1 MSTPAQRVSRAELA
15 RAWWHAVSPTAQ
27 VPAPQEIVEECLQH
41 NVNRV
46 VDALQQE
53 PFDPEP
59 VAEAAAALVARG
71 VADDHSLARSVELL
85 GRVLPTFP
93 ELSTIDG
100 LTGRI
105 ASVLGAV
112 VFGYTTAARRHR
124 FDERN
129 AWFREV
135 FDSAPVGMVIS
146 RLDGTI
152 AETNGALTELLHY
165 RPADL
170 AGRKLSEIFHSDDA
184 ALLQGGYQALID
196 GKRGRLQRRV
206 KVITGRGD
214 TTWVTLTVSVLRD
227 GAGNQTHHVT
237 MVEDIAERQLL
248 EQRVRHQSLHDLL
261 TGLPNRLHFAIHLEE
276 QLERDRDASFMICNI
291 DLDCFGIVNDG
302 LGISIGDLLLRSV
315 AARLESLVAGERAFV
330 ARFDADEFTIL
341 IEESPATPNAATL
354 AARINAELSEPVYLA
369 GRGLAV
375 SACIGIVRRTA
386 GETEAKELIRAAEA
400 TLHRV
405 KRTGRGQWG
414 LYDPSA
420 DAEDRVRYAL
430 ATEMPAAWENGE
442 IALSYQPLVRLDPAA
457 DDAGQIVALAAL
469 LGWDH
474 TEHGTVPHHE
484 CLALAEQTGLVLTI
498 GPWMLR
504 QACEQLRVRRD
515 ERGAGTPPVRV
526 DLTTYLTQDP
536 DLVELVQST
545 LSATQLEPADI
556 QLGMPVE
563 VIVAGHGDAVDNV
576 NTLADIGVATIL
588 THYGHAVGNL
598 MLLESLPVAGVELAD
613 PLVQIA
619 AGSPDSVL
627 RPSVGQPGAPDPPYR
642 HRSGRKR
649 HRFRG
654 AGVLVARNRC
664 RFRARRG
671 PSALV
676 PAPAGT
682 SIPTAP
688 GRRRVMPAA
697 R

>member
-1 MSTPAQRVSRAELA
+1 MSGPAQPVSRAELA
-15 RAWWHAVSPTAQ
+15 RAWWHAVSAAAEGQ
-27 VPAPQEIVEECLQH
+27 LPQDMLEECLRH

-53 PFDPEP
+53 PLDPEP
-59 VAEAAAALVARG
+59 IAEAAGALVARG
-71 VADDHSLARSVELL
+71 VADDHSLARSIELL
-85 GRVLPTFP
+85 GQVLPTLP
-93 ELSTIDG
+93 ELRSVEG
-100 LTGRI
+100 LTSRI

-112 VFGYTTAARRHR
+112 VLGYTTAARRYR

-135 FDSAPVGMVIS
+135 FDAAPVGMVIS

-170 AGRKLSEIFHSDDA
+170 VGRKLVEIFHPDDA
-184 ALLQGGYQALID
+184 ALLQVGYQALID

-214 TTWVTLTVSVLRD
+214 TTWIALTVSVLRD

-276 QLERDRDASFMICNI
+276 QLERDRDASFMICNV

-315 AARLESLVAGERAFV
+315 ATRLESLVAGERAFV

-341 IEESPATPNAATL
+341 IEESPATPNAASL

-414 LYDPSA
+414 LYDPAA

-457 DDAGQIVALAAL
+457 DDTGHTVALAAL
-469 LGWDH
+469 LSWDH
-474 TEHGTVPHHE
+474 PEHGTVLHHE

-498 GPWMLR
+498 GPWVLR
-504 QACEQLRVRRD
+504 QACEQLRLWRD

-545 LSATQLEPADI
+545 LSATQLKPADI
-556 QLGMPVE
+556 ELGMPVE
-563 VIVAGHGDAVDNV
+563 VIVAGYGDAVDNV
-576 NTLADIGVATIL
+576 NTLADIGVATVL

-598 MLLESLPVAGVELAD
+598 VLLESLPVAGVELAD
-613 PLVQIA
+613 PLVRIA
-619 AGSPDSVL
+619 ADRPDSVL
-627 RPSVGQPGAPDPPYR
+627 RPALAGLVPLIRRTGAAVVVSGIDSAEQACWWR
-642 HRSGRKR
+642 EIGADSGR
-649 HRFRG
+649 G
-654 AGVLVARNRC
+654 AALAR
-664 RFRARRG
+664 
-671 PSALV
+671 
-676 PAPAGT
+676 
-682 SIPTAP
+682 
-688 GRRRVMPAA
+688 
-697 R
+697 